1 MRNQRSLSLSR
12 QEGSLERK
20 RPNAIQKT
28 VSIVID
34 GKEKGVRNEHELM
47 TTLSRLILGGVEHD
61 GDVYLEFDESSIHG
75 DETNFMEMNSDVL
88 GETLRAKNR

>member
-1 MRNQRSLSLSR
+1 
-12 QEGSLERK
+12 
-20 RPNAIQKT
+20 
-28 VSIVID
+28 
-34 GKEKGVRNEHELM
+34 M